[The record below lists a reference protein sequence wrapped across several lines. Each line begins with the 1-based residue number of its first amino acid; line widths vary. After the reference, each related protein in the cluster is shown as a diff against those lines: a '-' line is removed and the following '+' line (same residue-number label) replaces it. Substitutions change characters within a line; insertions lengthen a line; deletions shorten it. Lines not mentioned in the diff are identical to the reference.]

1 MFILFL
7 AASPSLLTAK
17 CLAEVSVKKKGFV
30 LVHALRVLSPA
41 RKVLLND
48 TAGHVA
54 FGVRT
59 QGEMNFAAH
68 LTFSF
73 LFTLGPQP
81 WVHSLGRSHLNH
93 TFVD

>member
-7 AASPSLLTAK
+7 AASPSLLTTK
-17 CLAEVSVKKKGFV
+17 CLAEVSVRKKGFV
-30 LVHALRVLSPA
+30 LVPALRVPSPV
-41 RKVLLND
+41 RKVLLQEHD

-59 QGEMNFAAH
+59 QGEMNSAAH

-73 LFTLGPQP
+73 
-81 WVHSLGRSHLNH
+81 
-93 TFVD
+93 